1 MKTSRRTF
9 LRSFAAL
16 GAAAAVSPR
25 SLAQVSAAKP
35 LRVVVVGAGAF
46 GGWSAL
52 MLRRAGAEVTLVDTW
67 GPGSSRAS
75 SGGETRVIRQ
85 TYGADRFYTELAGR
99 ALELWMEHQA
109 SFGQRYFARTG
120 ALWMVTGAQ
129 DSLVKDALPILS
141 ELGIEH
147 RQLSA
152 DECRKRYPQIDFDGV
167 RWALWEAGAGYLLAR
182 GACQAV
188 AEALVREGGT
198 FLQAEA
204 KPVFGAAGSPLDG
217 VALSTGSTLTADAYL
232 FACGPWL
239 GKIFPEVPGAR
250 IRPTRQEVFFFG
262 TPAGDARFSDN
273 ALPVW
278 VEEGA
283 SLWYGIPGNRWRG
296 FKVADDTRGPDFDPT
311 DGERVISPEG
321 LAAAR
326 ALLARRFPALR
337 AAPLVESRVCQ
348 YENSADGHFVF
359 DRHPR
364 AENLWLLG
372 GGSGHGFKFG
382 PALGE
387 LVAASVL
394 GKRPLEKKFALAR
407 FG

>member
-1 MKTSRRTF
+1 MKTSRRSF

-25 SLAQVSAAKP
+25 SLAQASAAKP

-167 RWALWEAGAGYLLAR
+167 RWALWEAGAGYLLGR

>member
-1 MKTSRRTF
+1 MSTSRRTF

-25 SLAQVSAAKP
+25 SLAQTSTTKP

-67 GPGSSRAS
+67 GPGNSRAS

-99 ALELWMEHQA
+99 ALTLWLEHQA
-109 SFGQRYFARTG
+109 IFRERFFARTG
-120 ALWMVTGAQ
+120 ALWMVTGPQ
-129 DSLVKDALPILS
+129 DSLVKDALPILRD
-141 ELGIEH
+141 LGIEH
-147 RQLSA
+147 RELSA
-152 DECRKRYPQIDFDGV
+152 EECRKRYPQIDFDGL
-167 RWALWEAGAGYLLAR
+167 RWALWEPGAGYLLAR
-182 GACQAV
+182 QACQAV

-204 KPVFGAAGSPLDG
+204 RPLFGAGGGLDG
-217 VALSTGSTLTADAYL
+217 AALSTGSTLTADAYL

-239 GKIFPEVPGAR
+239 GQVFPDVPGAR

-262 TPAGDARFSDN
+262 APAGDSRFGDSS
-273 ALPVW
+273 LPVW

-283 SLWYGIPGNRWRG
+283 ALWYGIPGNRWRG
-296 FKVADDTRGPDFDPT
+296 FKVADDSRGPDFDPT
-311 DGERVISPEG
+311 HGERLASKES

-337 AAPLVESRVCQ
+337 DAPLLESRVCQ

-387 LVAASVL
+387 LVATTVL
-394 GKRPLEKKFALAR
+394 GKRAPEKKFSLAR